1 MSTLESYLTTI
12 ADAIR
17 EKKGTTEPINAS
29 NFASE
34 ILSIQG
40 GGSLNVAYSLTPP
53 TDTSKIWLQCAEP
66 QAVEVQNYLGE
77 CAVSNVANWGVIENP
92 VAGHS
97 SFYSGYFSTCYIGNN
112 QIAIVGYN
120 HIRIYDLTTKAY
132 IADYTISVGT
142 SSYYTNVLFKD
153 NVLYFGYN
161 TYLYK
166 YDLSL
171 NL

>member
-1 MSTLESYLTTI
+1 MSSLKSYLTTI

-66 QAVEVQNYLGE
+66 SGVEVQNYLGE
-77 CAVSNVANWGVIENP
+77 CAVSNVANCGGIEK
-92 VAGHS
+92 
-97 SFYSGYFSTCYIGNN
+97 
-112 QIAIVGYN
+112 
-120 HIRIYDLTTKAY
+120 RD
-132 IADYTISVGT
+132 
-142 SSYYTNVLFKD
+142 
-153 NVLYFGYN
+153 
-161 TYLYK
+161 
-166 YDLSL
+166 
-171 NL
+171 

>member
-17 EKKGTTEPINAS
+17 EKKGTAEPINAS

-53 TDTSKIWLQCAEP
+53 TDTSKIWLKCAEP

-77 CAVSNVANWGVIENP
+77 CAVSEVAYYGEIENP
-92 VAGHS
+92 TTS
-97 SFYSGYFSTCYIGNN
+97 SNFYSGRYGNGYIGNN

-120 HIRIYDLTTKAY
+120 KIKIYGNY
-132 IADYTISVGT
+132 SFI
-142 SSYYTNVLFKD
+142 
-153 NVLYFGYN
+153 
-161 TYLYK
+161 
-166 YDLSL
+166 
-171 NL
+171 